1 MREQSAGGCTFEHLV
16 PPVSLTPLCD
26 CSQRARWEPVY
37 ERFVCGTGRPPRL
50 GGCGATMRPEPEHQI
65 AELVECRELER
76 EIARTLASSLTAV
89 AYEPS
94 MWTLEALR
102 LAYPVLGDD

>member
-1 MREQSAGGCTFEHLV
+1 
-16 PPVSLTPLCD
+16 
-26 CSQRARWEPVY
+26 VY
-37 ERFVCGTGRPPRL
+37 ERFVCGTGRPLRL

-65 AELVECRELER
+65 AELVECRELEL

-89 AYEPS
+89 AFEPS